1 MMIKDQIDE
10 NLILAIKRWPNN
22 VCRHLA
28 KEKADMVMVKVIMT
42 LMTNLD
48 NDDYTLQAK
57 EGPVQPADIQLRI
70 DRPEAETTVEVIKNT
85 IVE

>member
-28 KEKADMVMVKVIMT
+28 KEKPATMMVMMIM
-42 LMTNLD
+42 MTNMGDDNDD
-48 NDDYTLQAK
+48 NDDYTY
-57 EGPVQPADIQLRI
+57 
-70 DRPEAETTVEVIKNT
+70 RPKRAQSSQQTSS
-85 IVE
+85 